1 MADVVR
7 KTERRINALA
17 AKRSKNAG
25 WEPEII
31 GFTGYG
37 NAERVRVFGRV
48 LLKDPAKKR
57 DEERNKKRGFWQFF
71 TVELADFPVTIT
83 AGDRTVETT
92 TDSNGYI
99 EVLIRNHGLEPGWHE
114 ITINDTPAEV
124 LILSPETKYGIVSD
138 IDDTVL
144 VTMLPRALI
153 AAYNSWVKETDERKA
168 VAGFSE
174 FYAQLR
180 RRYASKT
187 DEDTDVP
194 VIYLSTGAWNT
205 FSTLKKF
212 LHRNNLPMGP
222 LLLTDWGPH
231 PPACSARARNTRR
244 CDFATCLLT
253 FPKSTGSS
261 SAMTVSTTRSS
272 TAQLQRNIRIKSRR
286 LQSATSLP
294 ASTCSPTARQ
304 CQLKNWR
311 TRRSRSSRAQT
322 ATSCSNRLTSCR
334 NHDLPPPCPYSR

>member
-1 MADVVR
+1 M
-7 KTERRINALA
+7 
-17 AKRSKNAG
+17 
-25 WEPEII
+25 
-31 GFTGYG
+31 
-37 NAERVRVFGRV
+37 
-48 LLKDPAKKR
+48 
-57 DEERNKKRGFWQFF
+57 
-71 TVELADFPVTIT
+71 
-83 AGDRTVETT
+83 ETT

-168 VAGFSE
+168 VAGFGE

-212 LHRNNLPMGP
+212 LHRNNLPKGP
-222 LLLTDWGPH
+222 LLLTDWGPTPTGLFRSGKEHKKVRLRDLFIDFPEINWILVGDDGQYDPLIYGTAAAEH
-231 PPACSARARNTRR
+231 PDKVAAIAIRNLTPSEHVLSHGTAVPIEKLENKEVPFIEGA
-244 CDFATCLLT
+244 DGYELL
-253 FPKSTGSS
+253 KQID
-261 SAMTVSTTRSS
+261 
-272 TAQLQRNIRIKSRR
+272 QLPQ
-286 LQSATSLP
+286 P
-294 ASTCSPTARQ
+294 
-304 CQLKNWR
+304 
-311 TRRSRSSRAQT
+311 
-322 ATSCSNRLTSCR
+322 
-334 NHDLPPPCPYSR
+334 

>member
-1 MADVVR
+1 MSVADVVR

-37 NAERVRVFGRV
+37 NAERVRVLGRV
-48 LLKDPAKKR
+48 LMKDPAKKR

-83 AGDRTVETT
+83 AGNRTVETT

-168 VAGFSE
+168 VAGFNE

-205 FSTLKKF
+205 FGTLKKF
-212 LHRNNLPMGP
+212 LHRNNLPKGP
-222 LLLTDWGPH
+222 LLLTDWGPTPTGLFRSGKEHKKVRLRDLFIDFPEINWILVGDDGQYDPLIYGTAAAEH
-231 PPACSARARNTRR
+231 PDKVAAITIRNLTPSEHVLSHGTAVPIEKLENKEVPFIEGA
-244 CDFATCLLT
+244 DGFKLL
-253 FPKSTGSS
+253 KQID
-261 SAMTVSTTRSS
+261 
-272 TAQLQRNIRIKSRR
+272 QLPQ
-286 LQSATSLP
+286 P
-294 ASTCSPTARQ
+294 
-304 CQLKNWR
+304 
-311 TRRSRSSRAQT
+311 
-322 ATSCSNRLTSCR
+322 
-334 NHDLPPPCPYSR
+334 